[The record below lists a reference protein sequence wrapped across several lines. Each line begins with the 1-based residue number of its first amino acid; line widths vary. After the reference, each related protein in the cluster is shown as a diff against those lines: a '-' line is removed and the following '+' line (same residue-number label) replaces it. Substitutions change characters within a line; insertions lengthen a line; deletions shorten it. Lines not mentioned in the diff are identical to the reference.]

1 MMRGERKF
9 WWLLGGLLALVV
21 VFELAKPQPID
32 WSESYAAT
40 DARPLGGQVLR
51 TVLPSLFS
59 GADVI
64 DVDAPPFIHLHDTT
78 LRQTNYVFVTSTFA
92 PDPAETRR
100 ILDYA
105 ARGNQ
110 VYVAAGA
117 VEGLLADTL
126 ELVSS
131 RFELGG
137 LVLPGVPGDTAAVT
151 YQLPGMAARTFIYA
165 EGTYWGYSEA
175 FDSTR
180 TEPLGVDGDGDA
192 FFLRTAWGEGAIW
205 LHLLPETFGNVNL
218 LEADRLEAVS
228 YAFSPLPNQNTF
240 WDQHYKPPRAQVSTP
255 LRFVLQHEALRPA
268 YWTIMAGVLLVLVL
282 GSKRRTRP
290 VPVVAPPPNDS
301 LDFVQTVGRLYHE
314 TGQHDA
320 VLQKRI
326 AYLNG
331 VIRDRY
337 RMRVP
342 AVPSAAWLE
351 RLAARSGQP
360 VEAVT
365 ELFQLLVKRRGQARL
380 TEDQVK
386 EASSAIDGFLSPEEA
401 VREKK

>member
-9 WWLLGGLLALVV
+9 WWMLGGLLALVV
-21 VFELAKPQPID
+21 VIELAKPQPID
-32 WSESYAAT
+32 WSESYAAA

-51 TVLPSLFS
+51 TVLPSLFP
-59 GADVI
+59 GAEVI
-64 DVDAPPFIHLHDTT
+64 DVDTPPFIHLADTT
-78 LRQTNYVFVTSTFA
+78 LRQTNYIFVTDAFE
-92 PDPAETRR
+92 PDPAETKR

-126 ELVSS
+126 AFVGS
-131 RFELGG
+131 RFAFGA

-151 YQLPGMAARTFIYA
+151 YRLPGMDERTFVYA

-180 TEPLGVDGDGDA
+180 TEALGVDRDGDA
-192 FFLRTAWGEGAIW
+192 FFLRTAWGEGAVW

-218 LEADRLEAVS
+218 LEADRLEAMS
-228 YAFSPLPNQNTF
+228 YAFSPLPNQTTF
-240 WDQHYKPPRAQVSTP
+240 WDQHYKPTRAQVTTP
-255 LRFVLQHEALRPA
+255 LRFVLRHEALRPA
-268 YWTIMAGVLLVLVL
+268 YWTIVAGVLLVLVV

-290 VPVVAPPPNDS
+290 VPVVSPPPNDS

-314 TGQHDA
+314 TGQHQA
-320 VLQKRI
+320 VFQKRI
-326 AYLNG
+326 AYLHG

-337 RMRVP
+337 RMPVP
-342 AVPSAAWLE
+342 QVPPAAWLE
-351 RLAARSGQP
+351 RLAARSGQS

-365 ELFQLLVKRRGQARL
+365 GLFQLLVKRAGQARL
-380 TEDQVK
+380 TEDELK
-386 EASSAIDGFLSPEEA
+386 EASRAIDTFVAAAP
-401 VREKK
+401 